1 MPGFFEGL
9 SDFFFQ
15 LFSGDPE
22 ALRQRRVLRDLHET
36 VLSVKPPVWNKT
48 TGMVLPGLAQSWLQF
63 YQLSKPLYDLFSK
76 TLANPDK
83 RIEALTRQH
92 LVESSLAGDI
102 AQRRLA
108 LSYDSLKQRFTG
120 QSSSLATSVNQEFS
134 NLESDI
140 RRQDTS
146 AAAQDILGLE
156 KLKNLVTHSFQPF
169 FKKFGYDLASLGQQ
183 QPHFI
188 PVEGDNLL
196 PDLLDL
202 YYLLGDFE
210 ITPEMERG
218 LFILLERLNAE
229 KAQENLRKME
239 KLLDRLRTLLRGPC
253 SGYLTLTLIRI
264 LRQEPDFVPEVWKPK
279 YDPLRDYLET
289 LAQRFSQDRDR
300 VMRELAESSL
310 ESDVRALF
318 PQGHLLAL
326 ENYTEETDKR
336 LQDAGYPGLTLVN
349 PLSLLKSF
357 ALSVLAGGYLDQVKQ
372 IVLNGFF
379 QDKEYASKFANSLYA
394 LEKLMVRLDAF
405 DKGLNSE
412 GKITLTALE
421 KYLEKPQ
428 SSSVPGQII
437 EKINRA
443 ASELLEAEVNHVAAL
458 SLRISEILQDYKN
471 PQPLY
476 VNNIKGLGG
485 KNNRDIIQGLINGYN
500 RSLQFLKIMKNF
512 VIIRG
517 LKV

>member
-1 MPGFFEGL
+1 MSGFFEGL

-22 ALRQRRVLRDLHET
+22 ALRLRRELRELHET
-36 VLSVKPPVWNKT
+36 VLSVKPAVWNKT
-48 TGMVLPGLAQSWLQF
+48 SGLVLPGLAQSWFQF

-83 RIEALTRQH
+83 RLETLSRQY
-92 LVESSLAGDI
+92 LVEASLAGDI
-102 AQRRLA
+102 AERRFA
-108 LSYDSLKQRFTG
+108 LSYESLKERLAG
-120 QSSSLATSVNQEFS
+120 QSSSYAATINLEFA

-140 RRQDTS
+140 RRQDTETV
-146 AAAQDILGLE
+146 AKDILDLE
-156 KLKNLVTHSFQPF
+156 KLKNLVTHSFHPF
-169 FKKFGYDLASLGQQ
+169 FKKFGYDLALLGQQ
-183 QPHFI
+183 NPHFSSI
-188 PVEGDNLL
+188 DGDNLL

-202 YYLLGDFE
+202 YYLIGDFE
-210 ITPEMERG
+210 ITPQMERG
-218 LFILLERLNAE
+218 LFTLLERLNAE
-229 KAQENLRKME
+229 KAQENLHKME
-239 KLLDRLRTLLRGPC
+239 KLLDRLRSLLRGPC

-264 LRQEPDFVPEVWKPK
+264 LRQEPEFVPEIWKPK
-279 YDPLRDYLET
+279 TDPIRDYLEA
-289 LAQRFSQDRDR
+289 LAQRFNQDRDR
-300 VMRELAESSL
+300 VLRELAESSL
-310 ESDVRALF
+310 ETDIRTLF
-318 PQGHLLAL
+318 PQGHLLIL

-336 LQDAGYPGLTLVN
+336 LQDAGFSGLTLIK

-357 ALSVLAGGYLDQVKQ
+357 EVSVLAGGYLDQVKQ

-379 QDKEYASKFANSLYA
+379 QDKDYATKFANTMYP
-394 LEKLMVRLDAF
+394 LEKLKVRLEAF
-405 DKGLNSE
+405 DKALESD

-428 SSSVPGQII
+428 GSAVPQQII
-437 EKINRA
+437 DKINRT
-443 ASELLEAEVNHVAAL
+443 ASELLEAEVNHIASL
-458 SLRISEILQDYKN
+458 TLRISEILQDYKN

-476 VNNIKGLGG
+476 VTNIKGLGG

-512 VIIRG
+512 VVIRG